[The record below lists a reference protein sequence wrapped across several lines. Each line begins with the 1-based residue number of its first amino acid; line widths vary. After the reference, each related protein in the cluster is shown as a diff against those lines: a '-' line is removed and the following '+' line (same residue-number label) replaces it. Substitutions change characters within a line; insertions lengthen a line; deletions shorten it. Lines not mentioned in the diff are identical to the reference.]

1 MAEERIL
8 NILGTD
14 YIISSDGHVYS
25 TKNVGRGKYHKE
37 IKQRKNA
44 DGYMDITV
52 GPNSFRT
59 TRKVHRLVAEAF
71 IPNPDN
77 LPEVD
82 HIDDVR
88 DNNDVSNLQWISRI
102 DNIAKIPYERN
113 SKSKSGEG
121 NSRARLTKQDIQAI
135 RDKYENNNVR
145 ISDLAKEYDVG
156 YCTIWNI
163 VHYKTW
169 INLD

>member
-1 MAEERIL
+1 MVEERIL
-8 NILGTD
+8 NILGID

-82 HIDDVR
+82 HIDDIR
-88 DNNDVSNLQWISRI
+88 DNNDVSNLQWISRL
-102 DNIAKIPYERN
+102 DNIAKIPHERN

-121 NSRARLTKQDIQAI
+121 NSHARLTKDDVVEI
-135 RDKYENNNVR
+135 RNQYEKYNIR
-145 ISDLAKEYDVG
+145 ISDLAKEYEVG
-156 YCTIWNI
+156 YSTIFNI

>member
-1 MAEERIL
+1 VAEERIL
-8 NILGTD
+8 NILGVD
-14 YIISSDGHVYS
+14 YIVSSDGRIYS

-82 HIDDVR
+82 HIDDIR

-113 SKSKSGEG
+113 SKSKSCEG
-121 NSRARLTKQDIQAI
+121 NSHARLTKDDIKVI
-135 RDKYENNNVR
+135 RYKYKNDNVR
-145 ISDLAKEYDVG
+145 ISDLAKEYGVG
-156 YCTIWNI
+156 YSTIWNI
-163 VHYKTW
+163 VYYKTW

>member
-1 MAEERIL
+1 MIEERIL
-8 NILGTD
+8 NILGVD
-14 YIISSDGHVYS
+14 YIVSSDGHIYS
-25 TKNVGRGKYHKE
+25 TKNVGRGEYHKE
-37 IKQRKNA
+37 IRQRKNS

-82 HIDDVR
+82 HIDDIR
-88 DNNDVSNLQWISRI
+88 DNNDVSNLQWISRS
-102 DNIAKIPYERN
+102 DNVAKIPHERN

-121 NSRARLTKQDIQAI
+121 NSRARLAQHDVQTI
-135 RDKYENNNVR
+135 RHKYENDNVR
-145 ISDLAKEYDVG
+145 ISDLAKEYGVG
-156 YCTIWNI
+156 YSTIWNI

>member
-1 MAEERIL
+1 MVEERIL
-8 NILGTD
+8 NILGID
-14 YIISSDGHVYS
+14 YIVSSDGHIYS
-25 TKNVGRGKYHKE
+25 TKNIGRGKYHKE

-88 DNNDVSNLQWISRI
+88 DNNDVSNLQWISRP
-102 DNIAKIPYERN
+102 DNIAKIPHERN

-121 NSRARLTKQDIQAI
+121 NSRSRLTKYDVQVI
-135 RDKYENNNVR
+135 RNKYENDNMR
-145 ISDLAKEYDVG
+145 ISDLAKEYGVG
-156 YCTIWNI
+156 HSTIWNI